1 MPYTKN
7 ARVIS
12 LTAGSLVVIGGG
24 VSMLGWIA
32 GIDRLT
38 DWKGDGISIKLN
50 PSICLTLLGLA
61 LVVMSYRPDRWLF
74 GRILAGFAV
83 LIAAATLFENLS
95 GVDLGIDNL
104 FVREAPGALATG
116 SPGRMGLPASTTITL
131 LGTAFFLSSFRKYR
145 RAANVLGIAALC
157 IALLS
162 CLGYVFGSSMLYSI
176 PKITG
181 IAVQTAVM
189 LVVLAL
195 GFIAVLPDVGIG
207 AATWRNDAGGVVL
220 RQMLLAVAA
229 APILL
234 GLFVSLA
241 IRSELFDLE
250 FGIAVRTL
258 VEIILFTGLI
268 WWTARK
274 ANLAETQQIAEAKA
288 RADARTA
295 RLLIEAQDGERD
307 RLARD
312 LHDSIGAAVTGV
324 RLALARYNLTHPGKD
339 VMKKD
344 LDAIAH
350 QLEDLDDEVSTLAW
364 QIKPAPLE
372 NLGLGA
378 ALKSVCGE
386 WSARQGIEFECEIS
400 LEHQLPAEAEA
411 NMYRIVQEAVNN
423 AVKHGKP
430 NRIGV
435 ALASRPGSVV
445 LSIEDD
451 GIGFDQ
457 EGIVR
462 SGKGFGLVGMRERAA
477 LVGGKLEIESQP
489 GAGTTILV
497 RLPVN

>member
-1 MPYTKN
+1 MIYSKN
-7 ARVIS
+7 AKVIS

-24 VSMLGWIA
+24 LSMLGWLA

-61 LVVMSYRPDRWLF
+61 LVVMSSRPDRWLF
-74 GRILAGFAV
+74 VRILAGFAA

-104 FVREAPGALATG
+104 FVTEAPGALATG
-116 SPGRMGLPASTTITL
+116 SPGRMGLPASTTLTL
-131 LGTAFFLSSFRKYR
+131 LGTAFFLSSFVKYR

-157 IALLS
+157 IGLLS

-181 IAVQTAVM
+181 IAVQTAIM

-195 GFIAVLPDVGIG
+195 GFLAALPVGIG

-229 APILL
+229 FPILL
-234 GLFVSLA
+234 GLFVVSGFRA
-241 IRSELFDLE
+241 GLFDAQ
-250 FGIAVRTL
+250 FGTAVRTV

-268 WWTARK
+268 WWTAHK
-274 ANLAETQQIAEAKA
+274 ANFAETQHIAEAKA

-295 RLLIEAQDGERD
+295 RLLIKAQDGERD

-312 LHDSIGAAVTGV
+312 LHDSIGASVTGI
-324 RLALARYNLTHPGKD
+324 RLALTSFSLTHPGKD
-339 VMKKD
+339 VMQKD
-344 LDAIAH
+344 LGTIAR
-350 QLEDLDDEVSTLAW
+350 QLEDLDDEVSMLAW

-372 NLGLGA
+372 NLGLAA

-386 WSARQGIEFECEIS
+386 WSARQGIEFECEVN
-400 LEHQLPAEAEA
+400 LEHQLPTEAEA
-411 NMYRIVQEAVNN
+411 NLYRIVQEAVNN
-423 AVKHGKP
+423 AVKHAKP
-430 NRIGV
+430 NWIGV
-435 ALASRPGSVV
+435 TLASTSGTVIM
-445 LSIEDD
+445 SIEDD

-457 EGIVR
+457 EGIDGKR
-462 SGKGFGLVGMRERAA
+462 KGFGLQGMRERAA
-477 LVGGKLEIESQP
+477 LVGGKFEIESQP
-489 GAGTTILV
+489 GAGTTVLV
-497 RLPVN
+497 RLPVGQ